1 MTWYFRQY
9 IKKKRIKGR
18 VEKMKNCLYKKLLAG
33 FLAFTLFSTSPIQ
46 SFAMGIESGSAD
58 NSENS
63 IEQVEPDVDTAENS
77 SADEEK
83 KESVE
88 QEDAVVSESEEKS
101 SNGELEDKPKA
112 KESESISEKQ
122 ENEIIRVV
130 EPEESAETLRQLTYY
145 PESYEM
151 FCNNTTKESFL
162 SKLTSEDLYMGM
174 IWYRYAY
181 IEETIL
187 HNQPET
193 AYLAFVA
200 EWKSV
205 SKAERDNILIHA
217 DQYEQDAFDK
227 YFRISKREFKGQRF
241 DSFKSYMEYIQ
252 TLTSIDIDALI
263 DQCKKLESENND
275 TQSKEEFIAY
285 INHMK
290 SKGTDMTSMVFADN
304 TPEGEDTLGKIEINL
319 HDYQDTDVYNNIPPS
334 SQETLNHAINR
345 NREFVFQ
352 YYVDD
357 YRINGKRRWWNNYHV
372 TPATTIPEKYQKGI
386 VAPKL
391 VNGYPVLSNTASP
404 GVSLDYLFN
413 GKNSSG
419 VIGHY
424 NNLNKLFLKDSN
436 GMYSIK
442 SNEDQVS
449 LQPDGTFSHYKVN
462 SEAQFLPL
470 NRVTSR
476 NNYWFGM
483 DITTQF
489 AMPENRQINGQDMIF
504 EFSGDDDLWVFVDDV
519 LVLDLGGIHCSIK
532 GSINFTTGDI
542 TEGYVYANYDLAETE
557 NDFTFR
563 TRPRTISQCF
573 AEAGLTWDDSE
584 NSTHTMKVFYLER
597 GSGGSRC
604 NMQFNLPVKQQ
615 QPEPTTYQV
624 NYHPNGGTG
633 SMSSDTVEY
642 YTNYTAKQ
650 NEFSKSGYQF
660 AGWNTDPNG
669 NGESWTPGVSKLYTY
684 KKDITLYA
692 QWKKIDHGSYIVRY
706 NSNGGTGNMLNSTYK
721 INEYGY
727 LRENTF
733 VRSDYKFLGWS
744 MDSSAE
750 NPTYY
755 DMSRIYNLTTVK
767 DEIVDLYAIWEYV
780 GPTSY
785 TVTYKPNTGD
795 GVDQTQ
801 SVIRNSNWWT
811 KGAIF
816 SKNGH
821 ELESWNTE
829 PDGSGTRYE
838 LNAFQNPLTKDLM
851 LYAQWK
857 ITAPP
862 TIMVGK
868 EKIFWEGTT
877 VRRKDLLKNVTATDP
892 VEGDITNRIKITKI
906 EYSPGKNANEPGYV
920 KEWKDGMPETE
931 LLDTWFMELPK
942 ELSPVKHVVTYEVTA
957 NSGLTTKATQD
968 VYVKYNEFP
977 TISAEDRY
985 FTLEEAQAG
994 KITDKV
1000 LREDAIGEGKIS
1012 ANDTEE
1018 GDFSNTD
1025 KITLLDFDPEEFKAF
1040 TDSGYR
1046 RLTLHV
1052 QDTYGPDGKGK
1063 ETTRQFVVYIIKDG
1077 EVPDVEK
1084 AKKVRFINEKYYDKN
1099 KSINPDNLTEEE
1111 KEIRNTNGGL
1121 HVESK
1126 WYRDPE
1132 YRILVENTF
1141 AKTSGKIYRYTYED
1155 VERIRAYID
1164 AHGIGNSQDDNAL
1177 NEFIHLFMEQ

>member
-1 MTWYFRQY
+1 
-9 IKKKRIKGR
+9 
-18 VEKMKNCLYKKLLAG
+18 MKNCLFKKLIAG
-33 FLAFTLFSTSPIQ
+33 FLAFTLLSISPIQ
-46 SFAMGIESGSAD
+46 TFAMEMENESESGSIIENTENNIEQEEPDAD
-58 NSENS
+58 TGENLSADKEIES
-63 IEQVEPDVDTAENS
+63 IEQDQATVLET
-77 SADEEK
+77 EEK
-83 KESVE
+83 IG
-88 QEDAVVSESEEKS
+88 D
-101 SNGELEDKPKA
+101 GELEDKPKTE
-112 KESESISEKQ
+112 KPESISEKQ
-122 ENEIIRVV
+122 EDEIIRTADAG
-130 EPEESAETLRQLTYY
+130 ESAGVLRQLTYY
-145 PESYEM
+145 PEAYEM

-162 SKLTSEDLYMGM
+162 SKLTSRDLYMGM

-187 HNQPET
+187 HDQPET
-193 AYLAFVA
+193 AYLAFVD

-205 SKAERDNILIHA
+205 SKTERDNILINA

-227 YFRISKREFKGQRF
+227 YFRISKREFKEYTF
-241 DSFKSYMEYIQ
+241 DSFRLYMNYIQ
-252 TLTSIDIDALI
+252 TLTAVDLDDII
-263 DQCKKLESENND
+263 KKCENLESDSTIKAE
-275 TQSKEEFIAY
+275 EEFITY
-285 INHMK
+285 IQRMK
-290 SKGTDMTSMVFADN
+290 DDAAALTPAMYAANRAV
-304 TPEGEDTLGKIEINL
+304 TPEGVDTLEKIKINI
-319 HDYQDTDVYNNIPPS
+319 HDYQDTDVYDNMPPS

-345 NREFVFQ
+345 NREFLFQ

-357 YRINGKRRWWNNYHV
+357 FNINGKRRWWNNYHV

-413 GKNSSG
+413 GKDSAG

-424 NNLNKLFLKDSN
+424 NNLNKLFLMDDN

-442 SNEDQVS
+442 SNEDQVV

-489 AMPENRQINGQDMIF
+489 AMPENKQINGKDMVF

-532 GSINFTTGDI
+532 GSINFTTGSI
-542 TEGYVYANYDLAETE
+542 TEGYVFAPYDLAKDESE
-557 NDFTFR
+557 FVFD
-563 TRPRTISQCF
+563 TRKTSIASRFKQ
-573 AEAGLTWDDSE
+573 AGSVWDDSE
-584 NSTHTMKVFYLER
+584 NTTHTMKIFYLER
-597 GSGGSRC
+597 GTGGSRC
-604 NMQFNLPVKQQ
+604 VMNFNLPVQKVD
-615 QPEPTTYQV
+615 PEPTYKV
-624 NYHPNGGTG
+624 NYNANGGLG
-633 SMSSDTVEY
+633 SMSPDSVKYNE
-642 YTNYTAKQ
+642 NYTAKD
-650 NEFSKSGYQF
+650 NEYSNAGYQF
-660 AGWNTDPNG
+660 VGWNTDPNG
-669 NGESWTPGVSKLYTY
+669 NGDSWVPGVSKLFTY

-692 QWKKIDHGSYIVRY
+692 QWEKIDYGSYNVRY
-706 NSNGGTGNMLNSTYK
+706 NSNGGMGYMPNSTYK

-744 MDSSAE
+744 TDSSAE

-755 DMSRIYNLTTVK
+755 DMSRIYNLTTEK
-767 DEIVDLYAIWEYV
+767 DAIVDLYAIWEYA

-795 GVDQTQ
+795 GVNQTQ
-801 SVIRNSNWWT
+801 SIIRNSNWLT

-816 SKNGH
+816 TKDGH
-821 ELESWNTE
+821 ELESWNTKS
-829 PDGSGTRYE
+829 DGSGIRYE
-838 LNAFQNPLTKDLM
+838 LNAFQNPLTEDLI

-857 ITAPP
+857 VTAPP
-862 TIMVGK
+862 TITVGK

-877 VRRKDLLKNVTATDP
+877 VDREDLLKNVTATDP
-892 VEGDITNRIKITKI
+892 VDGDITNRIKITKI
-906 EYSPGKNANEPGYV
+906 EYSAGRNTNEPGYV
-920 KEWKDGMPETE
+920 KEWKDGMLDTD

-977 TISAEDRY
+977 TIYAEDRY

-1099 KSINPDNLTEEE
+1099 KSINPDNLTAEE
-1111 KEIRNTNGGL
+1111 KEIRNANGGL

-1132 YRILVENTF
+1132 YRTLVENTF
-1141 AKTSGKIYRYTYED
+1141 VKTSGKIYRYTYED
-1155 VERIRAYID
+1155 VEQICAYID